1 MNNLKHH
8 GRRALRS
15 ILVLLAAIIVILW
28 GWNSA
33 IPDLFGLQPMQFK
46 QAMGLTVLLVVLSFI
61 LQLGSRYGRDKD
73 ANPYHKETIG
83 GKQA

>member
-8 GRRALRS
+8 GRRAFVSILAFLAS
-15 ILVLLAAIIVILW
+15 ILVISW

-33 IPDLFGLQPMQFK
+33 IPDLFGLPPMHFK

-61 LQLGSRYGRDKD
+61 LHLGSRHGRDSD
-73 ANPYHKETIG
+73 ASPYHKESIG
-83 GKQA
+83 GQ